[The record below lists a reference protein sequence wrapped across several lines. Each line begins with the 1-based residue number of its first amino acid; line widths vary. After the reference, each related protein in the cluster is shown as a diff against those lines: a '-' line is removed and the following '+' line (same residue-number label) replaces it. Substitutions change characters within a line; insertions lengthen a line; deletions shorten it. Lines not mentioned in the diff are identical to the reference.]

1 MTSNYRISQHGM
13 DIVFKLEAEQLGS
26 ALARRYDID
35 LPPVVRYFPTEL
47 PVADIHLEQLDSIFE
62 LEDER
67 LLRLEFQSEH
77 RGDTLPRSLVQD
89 ALLYRRYRRPI
100 ATIVIYGAGINTAAD
115 GISAGAI
122 EYSVS
127 NIFIGPQDGEAT
139 YRRLTD
145 QVAQTGGLSAED
157 RLDLIF
163 LPLMRHIRPRNDI
176 VRDALNLAKV
186 LPEEQQGQAL
196 ASLLGLGHRF
206 LNEAELDTL
215 VEGLMTTTLG
225 QRLIERATAEAL
237 ERGIEQGIEQ
247 GLQTAVLRVLTQ
259 RFAPLPE
266 ELGERVREIDDMHRL
281 DVLLARA
288 VSAQS
293 IEEFS
298 RDLS

>member
-26 ALARRYDID
+26 ALARRYHID

-47 PVADIHLEQLDSIFE
+47 PFADIHLEQLDSIFE

-77 RGDTLPRSLVQD
+77 RGDTLPRFLVQD
-89 ALLYRRYRRPI
+89 ALLYQRHRRRL
-100 ATIVIYGAGINTAAD
+100 ATVVIYGAGINTAAD

-127 NIFIGPQDGEAT
+127 NIFIGRQDGEAT

-163 LPLMRHIRPRNDI
+163 LPLMRHIRPRNEI
-176 VRDALNLAKV
+176 VRDALELARA

-225 QRLIERATAEAL
+225 QRLV
-237 ERGIEQGIEQ
+237 ERGIEQGIERGIEQ
-247 GLQTAVLRVLTQ
+247 GMRTSLLRVLAE
-259 RFAPLPE
+259 RFGPLTAQ
-266 ELGERVREIDDMHRL
+266 LGEHVGKIDDVQRL
-281 DVLLARA
+281 ETLLARA
-288 VSAQS
+288 VSARS